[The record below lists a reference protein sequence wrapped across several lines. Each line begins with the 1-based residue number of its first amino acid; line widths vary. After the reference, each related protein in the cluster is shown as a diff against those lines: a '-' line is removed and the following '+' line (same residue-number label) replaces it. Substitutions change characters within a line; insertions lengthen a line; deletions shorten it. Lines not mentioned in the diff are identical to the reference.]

1 MDTPPISLTTLR
13 FFRRIVRC
21 YFRRHFHAVRISGAE
36 KLSTLAKTIAGPV
49 IVYANHSSWW
59 DPMVSVYLAE
69 RLMDARQH
77 YAPMDAVALE
87 RYAILKRV
95 GIFGVQMNSAR
106 GAAQFLKVSKAILTA
121 GGVVWVTPQ
130 GRFVDG
136 RARPLEFKPGL
147 SALAS
152 RVAASAGRCTVVP
165 LAIEYPF
172 WDERLP
178 ECLLHFGE
186 PVKVNSGQDAEI
198 LQRQLVESLEAAM
211 NTLRTMAI
219 ERDARNFHTLLH
231 GKLGMGGFYGG
242 WQRLKASLT
251 GRPFHPEHTVM
262 PKRSADLVS
271 CEDHTDDA

>member
-1 MDTPPISLTTLR
+1 MDAPPISLLTLR
-13 FFRRIVRC
+13 FFRRIVRG
-21 YFRRHFHAVRISGAE
+21 YFRRHFHAVRVSGAE
-36 KLSTLAKTIAGPV
+36 RFSALANAGPV

-69 RLMDARQH
+69 TLMEARQH
-77 YAPMDAVALE
+77 YAPMDAAALE

-95 GIFGVQMNSAR
+95 GIFGVEMNSAR
-106 GAAQFLKVSKAILTA
+106 GAAKFLKTSKAILSA

-130 GRFVDG
+130 GRFVDV

-152 RVAASAGRCTVVP
+152 RVAASTGRCTVVP

-186 PVKVNSGQDAEI
+186 PVKVDSGQDAEM
-198 LQRQLVESLEAAM
+198 LQQQLVKSLEAAM
-211 NTLRTMAI
+211 NTLSALTI
-219 ERDARNFHTLLH
+219 ERDARNFDTLSH
-231 GKLGMGGFYGG
+231 GKLGTGGFYGG
-242 WQRLKASLT
+242 WQRLKASFT
-251 GRPFHPEHTVM
+251 NRPYNAEHTAM
-262 PKRSADLVS
+262 PKRGSDLVS
-271 CEDHTDDA
+271 CKEHGDDA

>member
-1 MDTPPISLTTLR
+1 MDAPPISAVTLR
-13 FFRRIVRC
+13 FFRSIVRG
-21 YFRRHFHAVRISGAE
+21 YFRRHFHAVRVSGAE
-36 KLSTLAKTIAGPV
+36 RLSALAESNAGPV
-49 IVYANHSSWW
+49 IIYANHSSWW

-69 RLMDARQH
+69 RLMVARQH
-77 YAPMDAVALE
+77 YAPMDAAALE

-95 GIFGVQMNSAR
+95 GIFGVEMNSLR
-106 GAAQFLKVSKAILTA
+106 GAAKFLKTSEAILLA
-121 GGVVWVTPQ
+121 GGVVWITPQ

-147 SALAS
+147 STLAS
-152 RVAASAGRCTVVP
+152 RVAASTGRCTVVP

-186 PVKVNSGQDAEI
+186 PVKVNSGQDSEI
-198 LQRQLVESLEAAM
+198 LQQQLVESLEAAM

-219 ERDARNFHTLLH
+219 ERDARNFHTLSH
-231 GKLGMGGFYGG
+231 GKLGTGGFYGG

-251 GRPFHPEHTVM
+251 GRPYHAEHTVM
-262 PKRSADLVS
+262 PKRRADLVS
-271 CEDHTDDA
+271 CEDHADDA